1 MGLTMKETG
10 FSAEI
15 SKEEVF
21 HSLRC
26 REDSG
31 ALEAFEEEY
40 ERCRKEVEKNW
51 EPVILLKEAE
61 VRRNAEFPG
70 LKAGEEVL
78 LVLYSA
84 GEKLS
89 RKCAEAF
96 SGGDGV
102 YGIMMNTM
110 TDSALF
116 GLEGPLLAIL
126 KKYCEENRKGILER
140 IEVSIEKGT
149 ELQRWIME
157 ELEAESH
164 GFSLTSGGMFSPV
177 KTCALVFRMT
187 EKENIFCATHDC
199 ASCDQIFC
207 ERRKVRSV
215 TVTVIKGK
223 KTEKIKA
230 EPGETLLA
238 VLGSRGLI
246 QDAPCGG
253 KGLCGK
259 CRIQLVKGKLPVQKE
274 EEKLLSLEEREEG
287 WRLACLAVL
296 QMDVTVRVPQTQE
309 KSFQV
314 LTAGEVKSEDEG
326 GEKEREK
333 EREKE
338 GESEREREAETL
350 CWGIAGDIGTTT
362 LAMHSIDL
370 ETGQILDSWT
380 GVNPQRRLGADVIA
394 RVEAAVSGKGEE
406 LRQILQ
412 KALTEGISVLMEKS
426 RNKKGLKKAA
436 FAGNTVML
444 HLLRGYDCK
453 GLAQAPFHP
462 SVLEMEELTLCGLA
476 GEGVPD
482 IPVRLLPGISAFIG
496 ADVTA
501 GIYAQNMQEM
511 EGPRLLIDLG
521 TNGEMVLGDKK
532 GFLCA
537 SVPAGPALEG
547 GSLTW
552 GMGSVAGAIQGVEIK
567 NGKTRLRSVQDA
579 PPEGICGSGAIE
591 TVAELVREGMLD
603 ETGLLEEKFFEEG
616 FPLGTTPDGRRIVLT
631 QKDIREIQLAKG
643 AVRAGIEMLLKEA
656 GVQAEEVR
664 RIFLAGGLGVSM
676 NPEKLFAI
684 GMLPKGFRGRM
695 KAAGNAALKGC
706 IRCLMEEDAEKKLRD
721 IVKKSRELTLS
732 SNQDFQERFIENM
745 GFGEKEEG

>member
-1 MGLTMKETG
+1 MCGG
-10 FSAEI
+10 F
-15 SKEEVF
+15 F
-21 HSLRC
+21 
-26 REDSG
+26 
-31 ALEAFEEEY
+31 
-40 ERCRKEVEKNW
+40 
-51 EPVILLKEAE
+51 
-61 VRRNAEFPG
+61 
-70 LKAGEEVL
+70 
-78 LVLYSA
+78 
-84 GEKLS
+84 
-89 RKCAEAF
+89 
-96 SGGDGV
+96 GGDGV
-102 YGIMMNTM
+102 YGMMMNTM

-140 IEVSIEKGT
+140 IEVSIERGT

-296 QMDVTVRVPQTQE
+296 QMDVTVWVPQTQE
-309 KSFQV
+309 KNFQV
-314 LTAGEVKSEDEG
+314 LTAGEVKFEDEG
-326 GEKEREK
+326 REK
-333 EREKE
+333 ERKGGREKKR
-338 GESEREREAETL
+338 ERKREAETL

-362 LAMHSIDL
+362 LAMHSVDL
-370 ETGQILDSWT
+370 ETGRILDSWT

-426 RNKKGLKKAA
+426 RNKRDSK
-436 FAGNTVML
+436 
-444 HLLRGYDCK
+444 
-453 GLAQAPFHP
+453 
-462 SVLEMEELTLCGLA
+462 
-476 GEGVPD
+476 
-482 IPVRLLPGISAFIG
+482 RLLLQGI
-496 ADVTA
+496 
-501 GIYAQNMQEM
+501 
-511 EGPRLLIDLG
+511 R
-521 TNGEMVLGDKK
+521 
-532 GFLCA
+532 
-537 SVPAGPALEG
+537 
-547 GSLTW
+547 
-552 GMGSVAGAIQGVEIK
+552 
-567 NGKTRLRSVQDA
+567 
-579 PPEGICGSGAIE
+579 
-591 TVAELVREGMLD
+591 
-603 ETGLLEEKFFEEG
+603 
-616 FPLGTTPDGRRIVLT
+616 
-631 QKDIREIQLAKG
+631 
-643 AVRAGIEMLLKEA
+643 
-656 GVQAEEVR
+656 
-664 RIFLAGGLGVSM
+664 
-676 NPEKLFAI
+676 
-684 GMLPKGFRGRM
+684 
-695 KAAGNAALKGC
+695 
-706 IRCLMEEDAEKKLRD
+706 
-721 IVKKSRELTLS
+721 
-732 SNQDFQERFIENM
+732 
-745 GFGEKEEG
+745 